1 MPLLSNDTLGKSVP
15 IPTLEFEQNPVYK
28 DAVVTLLIQNG
39 TFAPGNKAAA
49 GRSSRAAELRKAF
62 VDAVSVE
69 DIQAI
74 AFALVKSAKDGDISA
89 AKLVLDRL
97 GKADPSG
104 DEVASRDRETSISR
118 LLEMARAR
126 QSELARASKDAVI
139 P

>member
-1 MPLLSNDTLGKSVP
+1 MNATDQTAMNGR
-15 IPTLEFEQNPVYK
+15 
-28 DAVVTLLIQNG
+28 IQNG

-49 GRSSRAAELRKAF
+49 GRSSRAVELRRAF

-74 AFALVKSAKDGDISA
+74 ASALVKSAKDGDIAA

-97 GKADPSG
+97 GKVDPSR
-104 DEVASRDRETSISR
+104 DEVASRDRENSIGR

-126 QSELARASKDAVI
+126 QSELARNSKDAVI

>member
-1 MPLLSNDTLGKSVP
+1 VRDTESKNADF
-15 IPTLEFEQNPVYK
+15 FEEPKIMNATDQTAMNGR
-28 DAVVTLLIQNG
+28 IQNG
-39 TFAPGNKAAA
+39 TFAPGNKATA
-49 GRSSRAAELRKAF
+49 GRSSRAVELRRAF

-74 AFALVKSAKDGDISA
+74 ASALVKSAKDGDISA

-97 GKADPSG
+97 GKVDPVAD
-104 DEVASRDRETSISR
+104 EIQQRDRENSIGR

-126 QSELARASKDAVI
+126 QSELARNSKDAVM